1 MPQQNRLN
9 LPSTPVK
16 RQAENRHLFNDARC
30 PEEADFFTVGYT
42 GRKID
47 DIFALLEANG
57 VRTLVDIRKNAV
69 SMYRP
74 ELSKTN
80 LKRLTEERG
89 LEYCHV
95 PEWGVPRDIR
105 AKAIAAG
112 TREVIWDWYDEYVMP
127 EEIGDNLH
135 NFLNRFDHP
144 VALMCVE
151 IDPQECHRHRL
162 SEHLQKLGLVGFDL

>member
-1 MPQQNRLN
+1 MGLSIGRWAILMPMPQQNRLN
-9 LPSTPVK
+9 LPSAPVK
-16 RQAENRHLFNDARC
+16 RQTENRHLFNDARC
-30 PEEADFFTVGYT
+30 PAEADFFTVGYT

-95 PEWGVPRDIR
+95 PEWGV
-105 AKAIAAG
+105 
-112 TREVIWDWYDEYVMP
+112 
-127 EEIGDNLH
+127 
-135 NFLNRFDHP
+135 
-144 VALMCVE
+144 
-151 IDPQECHRHRL
+151 
-162 SEHLQKLGLVGFDL
+162 